1 MTQLEI
7 MFLETMISTMNE
19 LVEIQK
25 QTREVLDNMNKN
37 IECRYSV
44 SGEVPL

>member
-25 QTREVLDNMNKN
+25 QTREVLDDMNKN
-37 IECRYSV
+37 IEELKIVLS
-44 SGEVPL
+44 EK

>member
-37 IECRYSV
+37 IEELKIVLSDK
-44 SGEVPL
+44 

>member
-37 IECRYSV
+37 IEELKIVLS
-44 SGEVPL
+44 EK